1 MMENKNRNA
10 FQAFLVFLSVL
21 LAVVL
26 MTVFFLQY
34 RSARREL
41 SELKADLVSS
51 TAAWKQINEEK
62 LIIQRKL
69 KAAKENLREAT
80 LVIEEAEEKTKEIE
94 ADIEELEKEIE
105 ILKSEKPP
113 SARNNLLILS
123 ILKPPLR
130 LLKP

>member
-1 MMENKNRNA
+1 MEIKSRNA

-69 KAAKENLREAT
+69 KICRSNLIA
-80 LVIEEAEEKTKEIE
+80 
-94 ADIEELEKEIE
+94 
-105 ILKSEKPP
+105 
-113 SARNNLLILS
+113 
-123 ILKPPLR
+123 
-130 LLKP
+130 

>member
-1 MMENKNRNA
+1 MEIKSRNA

-34 RSARREL
+34 RSACREL

-51 TAAWKQINEEK
+51 TASWKQINEEK

-94 ADIEELEKEIE
+94 ADIEELEKEID
-105 ILKSEKPP
+105 ILKSEKP
-113 SARNNLLILS
+113 
-123 ILKPPLR
+123 
-130 LLKP
+130 